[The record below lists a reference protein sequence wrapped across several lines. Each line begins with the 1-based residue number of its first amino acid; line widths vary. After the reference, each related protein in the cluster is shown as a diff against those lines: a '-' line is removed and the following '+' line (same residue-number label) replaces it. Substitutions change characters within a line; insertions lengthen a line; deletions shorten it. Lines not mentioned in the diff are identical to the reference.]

1 MSRAKREVR
10 MGSPI
15 WSFSWN
21 GTSSNQ
27 AITGVR
33 QSIFSSLLQFTVQD
47 EEDVAEIVGKI
58 RNDINAKIAQRPPDA
73 PKIPVE
79 AEQNLV
85 REAKE
90 FFDKRFRLV
99 KGNYRLVVAALSE
112 KNGVLALRGFDFTLF
127 DNHIK
132 TLRSATDDYKIG
144 AGVYFPADQSKQ
156 VAIRLRPIS
165 EADARQ
171 EYPAA
176 QTW

>member
-99 KGNYRLVVAALSE
+99 KGNYR
-112 KNGVLALRGFDFTLF
+112 
-127 DNHIK
+127 
-132 TLRSATDDYKIG
+132 
-144 AGVYFPADQSKQ
+144 
-156 VAIRLRPIS
+156 
-165 EADARQ
+165 
-171 EYPAA
+171 
-176 QTW
+176 